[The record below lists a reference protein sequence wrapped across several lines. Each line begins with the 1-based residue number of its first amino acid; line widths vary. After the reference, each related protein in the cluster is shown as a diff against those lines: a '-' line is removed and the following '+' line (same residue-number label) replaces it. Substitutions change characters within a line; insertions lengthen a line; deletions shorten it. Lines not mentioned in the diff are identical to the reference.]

1 MQPTQNLVMMELLQH
16 HTEKAMTK
24 TETTGAARIGRGT
37 KLHPAVKDPVYGLI
51 IRCRCPGTQQGGAY
65 HRAQFFTGLTATC
78 RK

>member
-1 MQPTQNLVMMELLQH
+1 MMELLQH
-16 HTEKAMTK
+16 QTENAMTK

-51 IRCRCPGTQQGGAY
+51 IRCSCPGTQQGGAAN
-65 HRAQFFTGLTATC
+65 RAQFFTGLTATC